1 MSLNTSKSIS
11 KVVYNNVEIPL
22 ANSGTSSDEISKLT
36 INVIQP
42 PTDSEW
48 DLFICGKTPD
58 EDVIIL
64 NKDNLSA
71 EIEVAKNKLFV
82 LYTSW
87 CIDYVEPSDWG
98 IFDYVGMSTEYVQH
112 DEYIANKIY
121 VCYAGDTN
129 TATWNITFR

>member
-22 ANSGTSSDEISKLT
+22 ANSGTSGDGISKLT
-36 INVIQP
+36 INVIQQ

-48 DLFICGKTPD
+48 NLSICGKTPD
-58 EDVIIL
+58 EDAIIL

-71 EIEVAKNKLFV
+71 EIEVVKNKLFV
-82 LYTSW
+82 LYTTAA
-87 CIDYVEPSDWG
+87 IDYVESSDWG
-98 IFDYVGMSTEYVQH
+98 AFDSLNVSTDYAQPSNE
-112 DEYIANKIY
+112 ISNKTY